1 VLDEVAA
8 AMAQEP
14 LKVSAF
20 KRDDV
25 TSLGEGRLTLLD
37 NQIDPT
43 TGTVRLKATFPND
56 DLRLWPGQFV
66 NAHLL
71 VTTRRDAVTVP
82 AQVVQ
87 RGPNG
92 PYAYVIKPDQTVEA
106 RPVKL
111 GQVRDGVALIEQGLA
126 SGERV
131 VVDGQYKVTAGA
143 RVEAAPGKIP
153 AAGPTS

>member
-1 VLDEVAA
+1 
-8 AMAQEP
+8 MCI
-14 LKVSAF
+14 
-20 KRDDV
+20 RD
-25 TSLGEGRLTLLD
+25 S
-37 NQIDPT
+37 
-43 TGTVRLKATFPND
+43 PND
-56 DLRLWPGQFV
+56 ELRLWPGQFV
-66 NAHLL
+66 NARLL
-71 VTTRRDAVTVP
+71 VTTRHDAVTVP

-92 PYAYVIKPDQTVEA
+92 TYAYVIKPDQTIET

-126 SGERV
+126 AGDQV

-143 RVEAAPGKIP
+143 RVDAAPAKIP